1 MRLILSKIYSLFQQK
16 TYTQKTP
23 SCEKRLTLQKPAQI
37 SFFSKKKKKNR
48 TLIREIK
55 KTLIKCFMKFG

>member
-37 SFFSKKKKKNR
+37 SFFSKKKKN
-48 TLIREIK
+48 TEH
-55 KTLIKCFMKFG
+55 